1 MNGILVINK
10 DLGYTSRDIVNIVCK
25 ELGTKKVG
33 HTGTLDPNA
42 TGVLVLCVG
51 NALKLCEMLTN
62 HDKEYIAGIT
72 LGIETDTLDMDGT
85 VIKDENVMI
94 DKDMIIDAVNSFKGS
109 YMQEVPKYSAVKVN
123 GKKLYEYARNNID
136 VKLPS
141 KMVDIYD
148 IEIIDD
154 IIYENGK
161 INFKIKTHV
170 SKGTYIRSLVRDIGL
185 KLGIPSVMSSLVRT
199 RLGEFNISD
208 AVSIEDIKNGDFKLI
223 SIMDCVSSIPKI
235 CVDDK
240 LAFKIRNGVI
250 LDKFFDGDKAFILDK
265 DNNLIAI
272 YENIEDKA
280 RVYKMFNDMNPVSW
294 TK

>member
-1 MNGILVINK
+1 MNGILVVNK
-10 DLGYTSRDIVNIVCK
+10 DLGYTSRDVVNIVCK

-85 VIKDENVMI
+85 IIKEENVLI
-94 DKDMIIDAVNSFKGS
+94 DKDKIVDAVNSFKGS

-123 GKKLYEYARNNID
+123 GRKLYDYARNNID

-148 IEIIDD
+148 IQIIDD
-154 IIYENGK
+154 IKYDNGK
-161 INFKIKTHV
+161 INFLIKTNV
-170 SKGTYIRSLVRDIGL
+170 SKGTYIRSLV
-185 KLGIPSVMSSLVRT
+185 
-199 RLGEFNISD
+199 
-208 AVSIEDIKNGDFKLI
+208 
-223 SIMDCVSSIPKI
+223 
-235 CVDDK
+235 
-240 LAFKIRNGVI
+240 
-250 LDKFFDGDKAFILDK
+250 
-265 DNNLIAI
+265 
-272 YENIEDKA
+272 
-280 RVYKMFNDMNPVSW
+280 
-294 TK
+294 

>member
-1 MNGILVINK
+1 MNGILVVNK

-85 VIKDENVMI
+85 IIKEENVII
-94 DKDMIIDAVNSFKGS
+94 DKDKIVDAVNSFKGS

-123 GKKLYEYARNNID
+123 GRKLYDYARNNID

-148 IEIIDD
+148 IQIIDD
-154 IIYENGK
+154 IKYDNGK
-161 INFKIKTHV
+161 INFLIKTNV

-185 KLGIPSVMSSLVRT
+185 KLGVPSVMSSLVRT
-199 RLGEFNISD
+199 RLGEFNISN
-208 AVSIEDIKNGDFKLI
+208 AIKIEDIKNGDFKLI
-223 SIMDCVSSIPKI
+223 SIMDCVSNIPKI

-240 LAFKIRNGVI
+240 LAFKIKNGVI

-265 DNNLIAI
+265 DNNLLAI
-272 YENIEDKA
+272 YENIGDKA
-280 RVYKMFNDMNPVSW
+280 RVYKMFS
-294 TK
+294 

>member
-1 MNGILVINK
+1 MNGNLVVNK

-25 ELGTKKVG
+25 QLGTKKVG

-62 HDKEYIAGIT
+62 HDKEYVAGIT

-85 VIKDENVMI
+85 VLSTKVVDT
-94 DKDMIIDAVNSFKGS
+94 DKNKIIDVVNSFKGS

-141 KMVDIYD
+141 KMVDINE

-154 IIYENGK
+154 IRYGDGK
-161 INFKIKTHV
+161 VYFTIKTTV

-185 KLGIPSVMSSLVRT
+185 KLGVPSCMNSLVRN
-199 RLGEFNISD
+199 RLGNFNIDD
-208 AVSIEDIKNGDFKLI
+208 AVSIDDIKNGNFKLI
-223 SIMDCVSSIPKI
+223 SIMDAIPNI
-235 CVDDK
+235 QRINVDEK
-240 LAFKIRNGVI
+240 VAFKIKNGVI
-250 LDKFFDGDKAFILDK
+250 LDKFFDGDRAFILDK
-265 DNNLIAI
+265 NDNLIAI
-272 YENIEDKA
+272 YENYEDKA
-280 RVYKMFNDMNPVSW
+280 RVYKMFN
-294 TK
+294 